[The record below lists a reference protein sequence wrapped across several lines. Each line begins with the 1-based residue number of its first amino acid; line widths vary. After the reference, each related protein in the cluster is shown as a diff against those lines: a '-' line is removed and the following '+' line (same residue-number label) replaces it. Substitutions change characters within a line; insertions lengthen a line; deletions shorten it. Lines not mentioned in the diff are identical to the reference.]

1 MRRMQPHP
9 LPEMHRMKKIDIEKL
24 RIDIVSGKDSA
35 LSLLL
40 SRDGNIGRQGNGTL
54 PVEHISVQGG
64 SDGNIFQKLLALLDE
79 QVFAHAAVY
88 DHPHKPGIPITY
100 SIAFLDSAQ
109 HSVVFEFRFGSE
121 TADVGELLPY
131 FDGFITQAVALTDAW
146 YAAEKARLD
155 TATGGIKR

>member
-1 MRRMQPHP
+1 MEKNR
-9 LPEMHRMKKIDIEKL
+9 IEKL

-54 PVEHISVQGG
+54 PTDTSVQGG
-64 SDGNIFQKLLALLDE
+64 SDGSAFQKLLALLDE

-109 HSVVFEFRFGSE
+109 HSVAFEFRFGSE
-121 TADVGELLPY
+121 TSDVGELLPY

-146 YAAEKARLD
+146 YAAEKAKLAD
-155 TATGGIKR
+155 TATDSIKQCLMSIRHQ